1 MAIYSY
7 RLGRGQIRWQFIID
21 LPPAADGKRRQMN
34 RKGFL
39 SEPAALAAETE
50 ARKMY
55 ARADLAVDGS
65 HAVEL
70 ESWLTERELDLQPTT
85 LSNYRDIIGYIKPHL
100 GSRHAYTLDK
110 RAIHDLYLT
119 LLKRGSK
126 RGGPLARD
134 TVRTVHRVLMKAL
147 KDLGI
152 TIDGVR
158 APRPA
163 AKETRGRKG
172 VWTPAQA
179 VQFLRHHADDRLI
192 AAWTLSILTGMRRG
206 ELAGLKWSRVDLES
220 GAVNVYWQRTTTRAG
235 AVEKEPKG
243 KSKRTVALGPLL
255 VAALRAHRAK
265 QDAEKAAAGDLYDD
279 GGYVFCREDGQPY
292 YPKYFTDRWEKC
304 CVEAG
309 VPVIVLHDAR
319 HTSATTGADAGV
331 PQHVMKNRLGHASQR
346 TTDEV
351 YTHVLDLSARKA
363 AELMEAAIFGPTQA
377 PVDNRQAGLTSHPG
391 RRLAAVRRRIRRAA

>member
-7 RLGRGQIRWQFIID
+7 QLARGQTRWMFMID

-39 SEPAALAAETE
+39 SQDAAVGAETE
-50 ARKMY
+50 ARKAY
-55 ARADLAVDGS
+55 SGAELVADGS
-65 HAVEL
+65 LAAEL
-70 ESWLTERELDLQPTT
+70 ENWLRERELDLQPTS
-85 LSNYRDIIGYIKPHL
+85 LSNYRDVIGYLKPHL
-100 GSRHAYTLDK
+100 GARQAYTLDK

-126 RGGPLARD
+126 RGQPLARE

-147 KDLGI
+147 KDMGI
-152 TIDGVR
+152 TIEGVR
-158 APRPA
+158 APRPED
-163 AKETRGRKG
+163 KETQGRKG

-179 VQFLRHHADDRLI
+179 VRFLRHHADDRLI

-220 GAVNVYWQRTTTRAG
+220 GTLKVRWQRTTTRSG
-235 AVEKEPKG
+235 VIEKEPKG

-255 VAALRAHRAK
+255 VAALAAHRRR
-265 QDAEKAAAGDLYDD
+265 QEAEKAAAGDLYTD
-279 GGYVFCREDGQPY
+279 GVYVFCREDGLPY
-292 YPKYFTDRWEKC
+292 YPRYFTDRWEKC
-304 CVEAG
+304 CVTAG

-331 PQHVMKNRLGHASQR
+331 PQHIMKNRLGHASTR

-363 AELMEAAIFGPTQA
+363 AELIEDAVFGPQT
-377 PVDNRQAGLTSHPG
+377 G
-391 RRLAAVRRRIRRAA
+391 R